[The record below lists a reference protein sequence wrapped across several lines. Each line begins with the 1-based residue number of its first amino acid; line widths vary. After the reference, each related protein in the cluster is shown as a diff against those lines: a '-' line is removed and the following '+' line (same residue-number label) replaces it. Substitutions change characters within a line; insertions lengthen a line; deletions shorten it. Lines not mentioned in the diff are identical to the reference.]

1 MERQPL
7 STNAKEANDEFQRL
21 YSQLLNLF
29 TQKFIA
35 EYYIEDGGIDWN
47 KLVRFNSGREC

>member
-35 EYYIEDGGIDWN
+35 EYCIEDGGIDWN
-47 KLVRFNSGREC
+47 KLIRFNSGREC

>member
-35 EYYIEDGGIDWN
+35 EYCIEDGSIDWN
-47 KLVRFNSGREC
+47 KLVKFNSGRK